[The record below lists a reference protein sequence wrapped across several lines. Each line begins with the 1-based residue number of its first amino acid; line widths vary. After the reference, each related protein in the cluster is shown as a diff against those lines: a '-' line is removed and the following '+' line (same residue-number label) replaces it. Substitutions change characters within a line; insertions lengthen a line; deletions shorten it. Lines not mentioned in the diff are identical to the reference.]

1 MCDLFSLDNK
11 EVLIAGIFT
20 LIGALV
26 SLIGTVIYSSIS
38 SALRM
43 KREKNVFIAQ
53 LVAKKILLFKTT
65 KKAYEAEKNFD
76 AFTKMLQLNN
86 MNNPD
91 KDKETNNIII
101 NKLYSYEILN
111 FKYSQ
116 TLNKVQEEF
125 VQTVFSVPKI
135 SRNKEEKLQKY
146 IMKIFQT
153 EDILVF
159 EKCTKPDEVLS
170 KKFIDEYQKEIDTK
184 LKDLAN
190 TLDSIHMLIVG
201 ENIKE

>member
-101 NKLYSYEILN
+101 NKLDSYEILN